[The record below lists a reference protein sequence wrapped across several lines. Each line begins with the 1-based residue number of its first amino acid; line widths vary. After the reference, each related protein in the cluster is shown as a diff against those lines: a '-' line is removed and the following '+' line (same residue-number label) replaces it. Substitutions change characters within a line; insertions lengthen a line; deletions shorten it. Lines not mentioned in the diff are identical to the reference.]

1 MYNNFNK
8 YMAQRESQEFNQ
20 KFNILCEAISFSGI
34 LFEDYWSNV
43 AVPTIKKSY
52 SYSNEKELLNE
63 LCNNFYE
70 KFDNVLEP
78 LGISES
84 YFKNGINEA
93 QLCVE
98 RRPIVKIANRLTS
111 SDIEQDEIYKEF
123 LDKASKWASQGI
135 GNMAKNFQQGY
146 NDSRPQTN
154 TIPPQTNTIPPQ
166 TNTIPP
172 QTNTIPPETD
182 KDLARQKKIDDFQQ
196 TVNQHIDVMKKR
208 FSTAMRDFLKATTDD
223 ATRQNDAHMWQVA
236 NTFYKKIMSAAQPV
250 IDEFKLKVKL
260 QDRNSNPYKAEFEK
274 QKNSNAPRV
283 PTKYGGRDSVNK
295 SDAGSSAADRSLMP
309 VNLIGRTS

>member
-84 YFKNGINEA
+84 YFKTGINEA

-98 RRPIVKIANRLTS
+98 RRPIVTMANRLTS

-154 TIPPQTNTIPPQ
+154 TIPPQTNTIPPE

-172 QTNTIPPETD
+172 QTD

-283 PTKYGGRDSVNK
+283 PTKYSGNIE
-295 SDAGSSAADRSLMP
+295 SDASSSAANRSLMP
-309 VNLIGRTS
+309 VNRIGRTS

>member
-154 TIPPQTNTIPPQ
+154 TIPPQTNTIPP
-166 TNTIPP
+166 
-172 QTNTIPPETD
+172 ETD

-283 PTKYGGRDSVNK
+283 PTTYGGRDSVK
-295 SDAGSSAADRSLMP
+295 SDAGRSAADRSLMP

>member
-84 YFKNGINEA
+84 YFKTGINEA

-98 RRPIVKIANRLTS
+98 RRPIVKMANRLTS

-154 TIPPQTNTIPPQ
+154 TIPPQTNTIPPE

-172 QTNTIPPETD
+172 QTD

-283 PTKYGGRDSVNK
+283 PTKYSGNIE
-295 SDAGSSAADRSLMP
+295 SDASSSAANRSLMP
-309 VNLIGRTS
+309 VNRIGRTS

>member
-123 LDKASKWASQGI
+123 LDQASRWAGNIAGKAATGI
-135 GNMAKNFQQGY
+135 GNMANNLKQGAENLKQGAEKAPYFLGNLAGKTGRGIGNMANSFKQGY
-146 NDSRPQTN
+146 KYGNTPTDNDNSLNNALDQVKELKN
-154 TIPPQTNTIPPQ
+154 
-166 TNTIPP
+166 
-172 QTNTIPPETD
+172 
-182 KDLARQKKIDDFQQ
+182 KI
-196 TVNQHIDVMKKR
+196 
-208 FSTAMRDFLKATTDD
+208 
-223 ATRQNDAHMWQVA
+223 
-236 NTFYKKIMSAAQPV
+236 NTFP
-250 IDEFKLKVKL
+250 
-260 QDRNSNPYKAEFEK
+260 
-274 QKNSNAPRV
+274 KNSE
-283 PTKYGGRDSVNK
+283 DSVNIASYTTKVLDQVFELLQK
-295 SDAGSSAADRSLMP
+295 SIANTAMEDMKFPDE
-309 VNLIGRTS
+309 VV